1 MRVLASVL
9 LAGLA
14 LAACQQAP
22 VKNAEE
28 PRAWQP
34 STLSEQTL
42 DQVNAGLRIYQQCA
56 NDETRAHLNDRMD
69 SRKVTD
75 VILKNCEGKLSAIK
89 TAFDAEQVP
98 ASISERYLRSK
109 RSMAAQQILRVVMAT
124 QAVRSTESGR

>member
-1 MRVLASVL
+1 MRVLANVL

-14 LAACQQAP
+14 LAACRQAP

-28 PRAWQP
+28 PQAWQP

-42 DQVNAGLRIYQQCA
+42 DQVNAGLRVYQQCA

-75 VILKNCEGKLSAIK
+75 VILKNCEDKLSAIK